1 MKELSMDLETF
12 SSVDIAKCGV
22 YRYADAPDFEILL
35 FGYSVD
41 KGPVQVIDLASGEKV
56 PEEILDALTDESVIK
71 WSFNAEFERI
81 CLSRFLRDLGR
92 SCNPFVDKH
101 PLTREPAVYLS
112 PEGWHCSKVWSA
124 YMGLP
129 QSLKEVGR
137 VLGLSAQKMD
147 EGKDLIKF
155 FCVPCKAT
163 KTNGG
168 RTRNMPTDAPDKWRV
183 FKAYNIRDVE
193 VEMEI
198 KERLHNY
205 PVPDSAWE
213 EYVVSE
219 EINDNGVLV
228 DQELIDHAIEL
239 DAISRKDLSDKLRS
253 ITGLEN
259 PNSVQQLKGWL
270 SENGVDTEDLGKRNV
285 KRLIDETD
293 GQVKEALTLRLSLAK
308 SSVKK
313 YTAMKNAVCSDGRVH
328 GMFVFYGAGRTGRFT
343 SKIVQ
348 LQNLP
353 QNHLP
358 DLAEARSLVKA
369 GDFDSVSL
377 LYEDIPD
384 TLSQLIRTAFI
395 PAPGKKFIIS
405 DFSAIECRVL
415 AWYAGEQWVLDTFAN
430 GGDIYCATAEKM
442 FHVPVKK
449 HGINGELRQKGK
461 QATLSCIAKGQ
472 LVPTDHGLKPIEAVA
487 LSDRVWDGES
497 WVSHEGVIDKGERE
511 VITYEGLT
519 ATPDHLVYVEGQPW
533 PVHFGIAATCRAH
546 LTKTG
551 DGREA
556 VRLGEDHQPGE
567 AMEPEMESLLRADT
581 VYVMRKYSMDGAW
594 EPERRQVKGLPAVL
608 SAKTDSSMARKA
620 PDGSQTALRESK
632 QPGVSELRSSR
643 NPVSV
648 SKRNP
653 GRSLSDRPLRPARSY
668 DGDRP
673 DRQQR
678 ELCTR
683 ESSLCAKTAEQPKSE
698 DYGAHEIRTEVLAI
712 LRERGY
718 EEAVRWIDSFSDHN
732 AGGACS
738 QGKEKELAHHLRKAR
753 LYDIRNAGRHHRFTV
768 SGCLVHNCGY
778 GGSVGALKA
787 MGALEAGMTEDE
799 LQPLVAAW
807 RQANP
812 HIVKFWWEI
821 DHAAMR
827 TVTLHSTEHVGN
839 LTFTYQSGMMFITL
853 PSGRR
858 LAYVKPKIGTNQ
870 FGSDCITYEGIGTTK
885 KWERLETYGPKLVE
899 NIVQSTS
906 RDILCYAMKTLR
918 CCRIEMH
925 IHDELII
932 EADPGMSQEELS
944 KQMSRVPPWAPGLIL
959 NADGFES
966 EFYKKD

>member
-22 YRYADAPDFEILL
+22 YKYADAPDFEILL

-41 KGPVQVIDLASGEKV
+41 KGPVQVVDLASGEEV
-56 PEEILDALTDESVIK
+56 PDEILYALTDDSVIK

-81 CLSRFLRDLGR
+81 CLSRYLRDLGR
-92 SCNPFVDKH
+92 SLNPFLDNH
-101 PLTREPAVYLS
+101 PLTTEPAMYLS

-129 QSLKEVGR
+129 QSLKEVVR

-163 KTNGG
+163 KANGG
-168 RTRNMPTDAPDKWRV
+168 RTRNLPEDAPDKWATFV
-183 FKAYNIRDVE
+183 KYNIRDVE

-205 PVPDSAWE
+205 PVPDSVWE
-213 EYVVSE
+213 EYVISE

-228 DQELIDHAIEL
+228 DQDLIDHAIAL
-239 DAISRKDLSDKLRS
+239 DAISRKDLSDRLRS

-270 SENGVDTEDLGKRNV
+270 AENGVETDDLGKKNV

-293 GQVKEALTLRLSLAK
+293 GPVNEALTLRLSLAK

-358 DLAEARSLVKA
+358 DLAEARSLVRE
-369 GDFDSVSL
+369 GDFESISL
-377 LYEDIPD
+377 LYDDIPD

-395 PAPGKKFIIS
+395 PAPGKKFIVS

-461 QATLSCIAKGQ
+461 QATLSC
-472 LVPTDHGLKPIEAVA
+472 
-487 LSDRVWDGES
+487 
-497 WVSHEGVIDKGERE
+497 
-511 VITYEGLT
+511 
-519 ATPDHLVYVEGQPW
+519 
-533 PVHFGIAATCRAH
+533 
-546 LTKTG
+546 
-551 DGREA
+551 
-556 VRLGEDHQPGE
+556 
-567 AMEPEMESLLRADT
+567 
-581 VYVMRKYSMDGAW
+581 
-594 EPERRQVKGLPAVL
+594 
-608 SAKTDSSMARKA
+608 
-620 PDGSQTALRESK
+620 
-632 QPGVSELRSSR
+632 
-643 NPVSV
+643 
-648 SKRNP
+648 
-653 GRSLSDRPLRPARSY
+653 
-668 DGDRP
+668 
-673 DRQQR
+673 
-678 ELCTR
+678 
-683 ESSLCAKTAEQPKSE
+683 
-698 DYGAHEIRTEVLAI
+698 
-712 LRERGY
+712 
-718 EEAVRWIDSFSDHN
+718 
-732 AGGACS
+732 
-738 QGKEKELAHHLRKAR
+738 
-753 LYDIRNAGRHHRFTV
+753 
-768 SGCLVHNCGY
+768 GY

-827 TVTLHSTEHVGN
+827 TVTLHSTEHVGS

-870 FGSDCITYEGIGTTK
+870 FGRDCITYEGISTTK

-899 NIVQSTS
+899 NIVQATS
-906 RDILCYAMKTLR
+906 RDILCYAMRTLR

-925 IHDELII
+925 IHDELVI
-932 EADPGMSQEELS
+932 EADPRMSQEELS
-944 KQMSRVPPWAPGLIL
+944 KQMSRTPPWAEGLL
-959 NADGFES
+959 LRADGYES

>member
-41 KGPVQVIDLASGEKV
+41 KGPVQVIDLASGEEV
-56 PEEILDALTDESVIK
+56 PDEILEALTDESIIK

-92 SCNPFVDKH
+92 SCNPYVDNH
-101 PLTREPAVYLS
+101 PLTKEPAMYLS

-163 KTNGG
+163 KSNGG
-168 RTRNMPTDAPDKWRV
+168 RTRNMPSDAPDKWRV

-198 KERLHNY
+198 KDRLKNY
-205 PVPDSAWE
+205 PVPDSVWE
-213 EYVVSE
+213 EYAISE

-228 DQELIDHAIEL
+228 DKELIDHAIEL
-239 DAISRKDLSDKLRS
+239 DAISRKDLSDRLRS

-270 SENGVDTEDLGKRNV
+270 SENGVDTDDLGKKNV

-293 GQVKEALTLRLSLAK
+293 GKVKEALTLRLSLAK

-313 YTAMKNAVCSDGRVH
+313 YTAMENAVCSDGRVH

-377 LYEDIPD
+377 LYNDIPD

-395 PAPGKKFIIS
+395 PAPGKKFIVS

-461 QATLSCIAKGQ
+461 QATLSC
-472 LVPTDHGLKPIEAVA
+472 
-487 LSDRVWDGES
+487 
-497 WVSHEGVIDKGERE
+497 
-511 VITYEGLT
+511 
-519 ATPDHLVYVEGQPW
+519 
-533 PVHFGIAATCRAH
+533 
-546 LTKTG
+546 
-551 DGREA
+551 
-556 VRLGEDHQPGE
+556 
-567 AMEPEMESLLRADT
+567 
-581 VYVMRKYSMDGAW
+581 
-594 EPERRQVKGLPAVL
+594 
-608 SAKTDSSMARKA
+608 
-620 PDGSQTALRESK
+620 
-632 QPGVSELRSSR
+632 
-643 NPVSV
+643 
-648 SKRNP
+648 
-653 GRSLSDRPLRPARSY
+653 
-668 DGDRP
+668 
-673 DRQQR
+673 
-678 ELCTR
+678 
-683 ESSLCAKTAEQPKSE
+683 
-698 DYGAHEIRTEVLAI
+698 
-712 LRERGY
+712 
-718 EEAVRWIDSFSDHN
+718 
-732 AGGACS
+732 
-738 QGKEKELAHHLRKAR
+738 
-753 LYDIRNAGRHHRFTV
+753 
-768 SGCLVHNCGY
+768 GY

-812 HIVKFWWEI
+812 HIVKFWWEV

-827 TVTLHSTEHVGN
+827 TVTLHSTEHVGP
-839 LTFTYQSGMMFITL
+839 LTFSYKSGMMFITL
-853 PSGRR
+853 PSGRK

-899 NIVQSTS
+899 NIVQATS
-906 RDILCYAMKTLR
+906 RDILCFAMRTLR

-932 EADPGMSQEELS
+932 EADPAMSQEELS

-959 NADGFES
+959 SADGFES